1 MITNTV
7 YHYALAIITVVCGIF
22 VLSDIEHTERS
33 RLPKKIIEVV
43 LSIAASVALTVI
55 LMVYLRRTDSRLSE
69 DLP

>member
-1 MITNTV
+1 
-7 YHYALAIITVVCGIF
+7 
-22 VLSDIEHTERS
+22 
-33 RLPKKIIEVV
+33 VV